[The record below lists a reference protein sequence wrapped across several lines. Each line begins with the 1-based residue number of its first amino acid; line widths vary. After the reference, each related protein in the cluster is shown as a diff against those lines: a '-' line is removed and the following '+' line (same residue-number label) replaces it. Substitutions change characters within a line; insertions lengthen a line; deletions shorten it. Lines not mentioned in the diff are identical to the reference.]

1 MRKVNVFGRKVNQT
15 KALYLIFV
23 VFVLVVGLYYT
34 IVEIQSN
41 QLEELKQQQVLL
53 QNQIDDLL
61 ETSQTETYHEVS
73 QIIQYLPNVYNQ
85 LGIINEIG
93 FVRNLSGLALATGFS
108 LNFDLEANSPF
119 VEKLPST
126 VQFVEISI
134 SMTVSDAT
142 LILDFMDNL
151 LDQDQIYM
159 IDSLFVN
166 YLIDGRATVQLVVF
180 TFYNNVLVS

>member
-15 KALYLIFV
+15 KALYLIVV
-23 VFVLVVGLYYT
+23 VFAIVVGLYYV
-34 IVEIQSN
+34 ILEIQSN
-41 QLEELKQQQVLL
+41 QLAELQQQEVLL

-93 FVRNLSGLALATGFS
+93 FVRNLSGLALATNFA
-108 LNFDLEANSPF
+108 LNFDIDADSPF
-119 VEKLPST
+119 EEKLPNT
-126 VQFVEISI
+126 IQFVKISI
-134 SMTVSDAT
+134 SMTIDDPI
-142 LILDFMDNL
+142 LILDFIDNL

-159 IDSLFVN
+159 IDSLSVN
-166 YLIDGRATVQLVVF
+166 YLNDGRATVQLTVY
-180 TFYNNVLVS
+180 TFYNEVLVS